1 MSMLSL
7 AFDVR
12 EGAADLIMSAGALVS
27 DDDQALTTAVLLS
40 LHTDRRVEASEV
52 PAGVARGGWWG
63 DAYRRSKDDVEGSR
77 LWLLKGAAATT
88 ETLRRAE
95 QYAEEALA
103 WLVDD
108 RVVTS
113 ITASAEFVRPDLL
126 GLVIVADGVVIATSE
141 VPL

>member
-1 MSMLSL
+1 MSMLAL

-12 EGAADLIMSAGALVS
+12 EGAADLVMRDGALVS

-52 PAGVARGGWWG
+52 PAGVDRGGWWG
-63 DAYRRSKDDVEGSR
+63 DAYRRIDDDVEGSR

-103 WLVDD
+103 WLVEDNVAD
-108 RVVTS
+108 VVAA
-113 ITASAEFVRPDLL
+113 TAEYVRPDLL

-141 VPL
+141 VTL